1 MGVWTGGFIALGFS
15 RIRST
20 PSRRSLGPES
30 VRSMHGFMGT
40 WADGFMGAL
49 APISTHWHPL
59 VSIGAHWPPLACSWV
74 LALSAH
80 GVVRSKRQ

>member
-40 WADGFMGAL
+40 WADGFMGAW
-49 APISTHWHPL
+49 ADGFMGKHYSTSL
-59 VSIGAHWPPLACSWV
+59 Y
-74 LALSAH
+74 
-80 GVVRSKRQ
+80 